1 MLLKNTT
8 RKIKKSFGRYLSLAL
23 IILLGVGF
31 YTGIKESI
39 PNIED
44 TQNSYYEATA
54 LADIKIL
61 SPIGFND
68 DDIKA
73 MKLTGVKK
81 SVGSYSKDV
90 IVNENVIRL
99 HSIEDDINGYQLVD
113 GKVPQKSNE
122 CLADAD
128 HFKVGDTIE
137 INKEYQDNLMITTYK
152 VVGTIHSPI
161 YSTNEYG
168 SSDIG
173 NGKLYSFAFIPKSN
187 FDYDFYT
194 EAYLILDKK
203 NSDVSYSEGYK
214 LKLDKIE
221 DQLQVTKNERI
232 TERVDELIR
241 NSQGTLSDKDFWGIT
256 WHFQTRDDFVTAY
269 TILDSQYDQ
278 VNIIADVIPFFFIL
292 IVILMTSNTMTRM
305 ITEERG
311 EMGTLLSLGYSKE
324 VITGTYLVYVLSA
337 TLIGSIVGYFL
348 GTIFL
353 PRLVYNCFPLN
364 FPSLTYQFGPA
375 TFFLSILIACGLMI
389 YVTIMS
395 CNKEFKTAPAN
406 LLRPEPPKKGT
417 KVLLEKV
424 HFIWNRL
431 SFSSKIT
438 VRNISR
444 YRKRGLITFIG
455 AMGCTFMIMLGFAL
469 KDSINTVGNKQ
480 YNDLFKYD
488 NMLILNEEISKLEK
502 KQTEDFKGLI
512 KDELLLNQTAYK
524 IENKA
529 ASLDVFAIVPET
541 TSKEFTQYFTL
552 KEKKGNKTLKLTD
565 DGVIITPKIQERFKV
580 KIGDTLKI
588 VSLNQQTFK
597 VKVVGV
603 TENYVSNYIYMTK
616 DYYEKI
622 FEKPIKYNVIVS
634 KNAKSKDKIASKLLE
649 MEEVMSVSF
658 QEDLLT
664 SANEA
669 VEGLNSVIILLVIIS
684 SVLALTVLYNL
695 TSINISER
703 TREIATLKV
712 LGFTDQESNAYIYR
726 ETLIIVIVG
735 IIAGLIITPPLH
747 NAVMSLLE
755 VDHMIFLRKIKI
767 QSFIYSTLLT
777 LLFTLIMLV
786 VTYYKLKKINMIESL
801 KSVE

>member
-1 MLLKNTT
+1 MLWKNTT
-8 RKIKKSFGRYLSLAL
+8 RKIKKSLGRYLSLGL

-39 PNIED
+39 PNIQQ
-44 TQNSYYEATA
+44 TQNLYYEETA

-61 SPIGFND
+61 SPIGFD
-68 DDIKA
+68 DEDIAA

-90 IVNENVIRL
+90 IVDENVIRL
-99 HSIEDDINGYQLVD
+99 HSLEEDINGYQLVA
-113 GKVPQKSNE
+113 GTPPKKSNE
-122 CLADAD
+122 CLADAN
-128 HFKVGDTIE
+128 HYKVGDLIKVNE
-137 INKEYQDNLMITTYK
+137 DYQGDLAVTTYK

-161 YSTNEYG
+161 YSTNEFG

-173 NGKLYSFAFIPKSN
+173 NGKLYSFAFIPKTN
-187 FDYDFYT
+187 FKNRFYT

-203 NSDVSYSEGYK
+203 EIDVSYSEGYK
-214 LKLDKIE
+214 LKTDKIE
-221 DQLQVTKNERI
+221 DQLKVVKNERT
-232 TERVDELIR
+232 TERVDELIKES
-241 NSQGTLSDKDFWGIT
+241 NGKLSDKDFWGIT

-311 EMGTLLSLGYSKE
+311 EMGTLLSLGFDKE
-324 VITGTYLVYVLSA
+324 TITKTYLAYVLSA
-337 TLIGSIVGYFL
+337 TIIGAIVGYFL

-353 PRLVYNCFPLN
+353 PQLVYNCFPLN
-364 FPSLTYQFGPA
+364 FPDMPYHFGLTTFVLSL
-375 TFFLSILIACGLMI
+375 LISCGLMI
-389 YVTIMS
+389 YVTVTACS
-395 CNKEFKTAPAN
+395 KELKTAPAN
-406 LLRPEPPKKGT
+406 LLRPEPPKKGK

-424 HFIWNRL
+424 HFIWDRL

-444 YRKRGLITFIG
+444 YRKRGFITFLG

-469 KDSINTVGNKQ
+469 KDSINTVGDKQ

-488 NMLILNEEISKLEK
+488 NMLILNSNI
-502 KQTEDFKGLI
+502 TELSSQQKELFSGLI
-512 KDELLLNQTAYK
+512 KDEFLLNQTAYK
-524 IENKA
+524 VEDKDNT
-529 ASLDVFAIVPET
+529 LDVFVVVPENT
-541 TSKEFTQYFTL
+541 TKQFNKYFTL
-552 KEKKGNKTLKLTD
+552 RNKKTNQKLPLED
-565 DGVIITPKIQERFKV
+565 NGVIITPKIQERFDLKV
-580 KIGDTLKI
+580 GDKFTIK
-588 VSLNQQTFK
+588 SLNQETFK
-597 VKVVGV
+597 VKVAGIA
-603 TENYVSNYIYMTK
+603 ENYVSNYIYMSK
-616 DYYEKI
+616 EYYNKI
-622 FEKPIKYNVIVS
+622 FEQDIKYNVIVS
-634 KNAKSKDKIASKLLE
+634 NNVKNKNKIATKLLE
-649 MEEVMSVSF
+649 SEDIMSISF
-658 QEDLLT
+658 KEDLLT

-669 VEGLNSVIILLVIIS
+669 VEGLNSVIVLLVFIS
-684 SVLALTVLYNL
+684 SALALTVLYNL

-712 LGFTDQESNAYIYR
+712 LGFTDNESNAYIYR
-726 ETLIIVIVG
+726 ETLILVIVG

-747 NAVMSLLE
+747 SVIMSLLE
-755 VDHMIFLRKIKI
+755 VDHMIFLKEIKI
-767 QSFIYSTLLT
+767 QSYIYSACLT
-777 LLFTLIMLV
+777 LFFALIMLV